1 MSYCTIRSPI
11 TGLIGQRLVSPGNLV
26 GKDGATL
33 LDTISSVDPIRVSA
47 TISESEYLRLRSLR
61 TERGGFGVPLDLI
74 LADGSVFP
82 HKGKLVIVDRA
93 VDVKT
98 GTLTAVAEFPNPS
111 ALLRPGQFGRV
122 RAAVE
127 TAENAIVIP
136 KRAVQEI
143 QGMQT
148 VLVVGADNMVALRTI
163 KPGETVGSLLVIND
177 GLKPGE
183 RVIVD
188 GIQKARPGTKVNPTA
203 APASSASEAKVD
215 EQAQGKQTE
224 PKPATKAEGK

>member
-1 MSYCTIRSPI
+1 M
-11 TGLIGQRLVSPGNLV
+11 
-26 GKDGATL
+26 
-33 LDTISSVDPIRVSA
+33 
-47 TISESEYLRLRSLR
+47 
-61 TERGGFGVPLDLI
+61 PLDLI

-82 HKGKLVIVDRA
+82 YKGKLLIVDRA

-98 GTLTAVAEFPNPS
+98 GTLTAIAEFPNPS

-127 TAENAIVIP
+127 TAENAILIP

-163 KPGETVGSLLVIND
+163 KPGETVGSLLVIHD

-183 RVIVD
+183 RVVVD

-203 APASSASEAKVD
+203 APANSPSEGKADDNVG
-215 EQAQGKQTE
+215 GKQAE

>member
-1 MSYCTIRSPI
+1 MI
-11 TGLIGQRLVSPGNLV
+11 
-26 GKDGATL
+26 
-33 LDTISSVDPIRVSA
+33 
-47 TISESEYLRLRSLR
+47 
-61 TERGGFGVPLDLI
+61 GVPLDLI

-98 GTLTAVAEFPNPS
+98 GTLTAIAEFPNPS

-163 KPGETVGSLLVIND
+163 KPGESVGSLLVIHD

-203 APASSASEAKVD
+203 APREQRIGSEGGRAGPGKTDRAEASDEGRGEIARGQVLHQPSDRRDRHRDPDRHARRDHHHRACRSSSIRFSPRRTSA
-215 EQAQGKQTE
+215 
-224 PKPATKAEGK
+224 